1 MTFLKEGKLN
11 KRRIINKILLVLLA
25 LGFALP
31 ASAQVDYFQLTG
43 VSSNYI
49 DTLAYQNLQRQSQMN
64 TGLLEKAI
72 QPSTYI
78 LGPGDEL
85 IISIVSARSR
95 QIPAI
100 VYPDGNITIPEVGVV
115 FVSGIT
121 LDSARARIVEKCESV
136 FNAREFGVALG
147 KIRQFKVTVAG
158 AVPRP
163 SIVTAGPTDR
173 VSEII
178 DRAGGMKYFSSIRN
192 IKLQRD
198 GAQDERVD
206 LLRYYMLGDSKF
218 NPCVLGGDRIL
229 VPQINNSNKIQIGGE
244 VLSPGTYEFVEGDSL
259 FDLVRFAGGFSGDAL
274 VDSIEF
280 VRYEQSGNSIN
291 KRIMNL
297 RRMVPEANIA
307 LQPGDRVYVRKI
319 AVTFVDRYVVISGEV
334 KYPGRYAID
343 EQKMKITDLVAL
355 AGGFTSTANPDQ
367 AVLIRRSAYPLEDK
381 TMARLM
387 KLRPAEMTEAEK
399 QYFNAKVNERYG
411 AMALDFE
418 KILKDKSSNENL
430 FLISLDSV
438 FVPKPKT
445 YVSVQGSVFKPGLV
459 HYQKGMT
466 YLDYIAQC
474 GGFGYRAEKSDVKV
488 IKPRGEE
495 YLAKKENY
503 EIEAGDEIIVP
514 VESDSKF
521 MDTFLTALTVT
532 TQVLTIVGV
541 FVAFSK
547 LK

>member
-1 MTFLKEGKLN
+1 MLCA
-11 KRRIINKILLVLLA
+11 LVAALA
-25 LGFALP
+25 AHD

-43 VSSNYI
+43 VSPNYM
-49 DTLAYQNLQRQSQMN
+49 DTLAYKNLQLQSQQN

-72 QPSTYI
+72 QPSKYI

-85 IISIVSARSR
+85 VISIVSARSR
-95 QIPAI
+95 QLLST
-100 VYPDGNITIPEVGVV
+100 VYPDGNITIPEAGSVM
-115 FVSGIT
+115 VSGIT
-121 LDSARARIVEKCESV
+121 LDSARSRIVEKLENV
-136 FNAREFGVALG
+136 FNAREISVSLG

-178 DRAGGMKYFSSIRN
+178 DRAGGLKFFSSVRN
-192 IKLQRD
+192 IRLARD
-198 GAQDERVD
+198 GAPDERVD
-206 LLRYYMLGDSKF
+206 LLRFYMLGEADF
-218 NPCVLGGDRIL
+218 NPCVLGGDRIM
-229 VPQINNSNKIQIGGE
+229 VPQINNSAKIQISGE
-244 VLSPGTYEFVEGDSL
+244 VLSPGTFEYVEGDKL
-259 FDLVRFAGGFSGDAL
+259 YDLIRFAGGFTGDAL
-274 VDSIEF
+274 TDSVEF
-280 VRYEQSGNSIN
+280 VRYDQSGNSIN
-291 KRIMNL
+291 KAVLNL
-297 RRMVPEANIA
+297 RGMSPTNDFL
-307 LQPGDRVYVRKI
+307 LQSGDRVYVRKV
-319 AVTFVDRYVVISGEV
+319 AVTFVDRYVAISGEV

-343 EQKMKITDLVAL
+343 EQKSRITDLIAM
-355 AGGFTSTANPDQ
+355 AGGLTPTANPDQ
-367 AVLIRRSAYPLEDK
+367 SVLIRRSAYNYEDK
-381 TMARLM
+381 IMARLSRL
-387 KLRPAEMTEAEK
+387 KPTEMTEAEK

-418 KILKDKSSNENL
+418 KIMKDKNSPENL
-430 FLISLDSV
+430 YLINLDSV

-445 YVSVQGSVFKPGLV
+445 YVSVQGSVLKPGLV

-495 YLAKKENY
+495 YIAKKENFG
-503 EIEAGDEIIVP
+503 IEAGDEIIVP
-514 VESDSKF
+514 QESDSKF
-521 MDTFLTALTVT
+521 LDTFLTALTIT

-547 LK
+547 IR